1 MRLLKREDILDKR
14 QASRQASNQAAQV
27 LAGMLAGRQRI
38 TQADAGSSLARPWL
52 GRGSRGGDAG
62 GRRGCSAGVGD
73 ASVKRLPMG
82 TRRRVRSKGRR
93 FPLPASQPVLVKG
106 DVDGQG
112 DGRDGGRRGGRGG
125 VQGQT
130 VELDDTRRSVPAVAA
145 GRKAR

>member
-1 MRLLKREDILDKR
+1 MPAL
-14 QASRQASNQAAQV
+14 
-27 LAGMLAGRQRI
+27 
-38 TQADAGSSLARPWL
+38 PWL

-93 FPLPASQPVLVKG
+93 FSVAGLAAGVGEG

-145 GRKAR
+145 GRKASWTWRGAHAQTLRVLVEDLAAGGGLREAARRG